1 MRLLILAGFACAV
14 AAPAPAFAQ
23 CYTAREGAAYDFVP
37 ASGTLYATDFSGD
50 APGDFP
56 ASLEFKEGSME
67 VVRWRGQ
74 PALKAS
80 SPSTFVIPLAAPL
93 PESFT
98 VEIGVVN
105 RNTKQVGAETIAIY
119 GGRSPNSG
127 QGTVR
132 AEYGPISWHLT
143 GGGANAGAQFGSD
156 DSDVC
161 IGQETTVRLKV
172 DGDKVR
178 FYADERRL
186 ASVPNARFL
195 RAAGLIVSLAGRDDM
210 DNAVYVTRIRVAGGG
225 GAPPIASAQPAAP
238 AGSAA
243 PAASVPAAT
252 SPTPTPT
259 PTTTAVTPVGSTA
272 PAVTTATPV
281 AGTGTR
287 TATTAAP
294 VGATALEPSATESTP
309 VTQATLQGNQPV
321 AMDSAARR
329 TAEAAPAL
337 GAPTGLMAKYVG
349 RGRFAFIWN
358 TAPGATPGLTEYEV
372 WVKSNECAN
381 PCRVTLAGVTDT
393 FVTSASTFDY
403 TGPVSAHVRA
413 VEAGR
418 DPSPASV
425 PLALMPVPRYKGV
438 YRVTVTGLRVN
449 RETIDNPAEID
460 GKRDEVLVRA
470 WANTYGANG
479 ALVGST
485 AVESK
490 VHGDRNAEAWSLANS
505 PTVRIKAGS
514 ASILGGLKTGDEHR
528 AQPGTVPNTIAF
540 PLLVW
545 EGSLRESEQQLVVV
559 PTVWEVD
566 RAPAWQP
573 VPLPEPER
581 ELLQAIGQYAAA
593 RFVPAA
599 TQQAELTTEYLA
611 RLRQL
616 YGLALS
622 DAPDWALT
630 AALRAQA
637 VRAISLLPREGV
649 PADSVDDVLL
659 REAARIRTELG
670 DMGGPEA
677 AAVSQ
682 YAPGAA
688 QQLLKIYAAWAPTL
702 AALMNNADRPIGIY
716 SRDGAQQFDAQ
727 MIRLDFAGAERSLAG
742 AHGGPPGE
750 LAVRY
755 VDKVLGANGD
765 YTLFLRVERLQ

>member
-1 MRLLILAGFACAV
+1 MRALILAGIACALALPE
-14 AAPAPAFAQ
+14 AALAQ
-23 CYTAREGAAYDFVP
+23 CYMAREGAAYDFVP
-37 ASGTLYATDFSGD
+37 AGGTLYATDFSGD

-132 AEYGPISWHLT
+132 AGYGPISWQLS

-195 RAAGLIVSLAGRDDM
+195 RAAGLIVSLEGRDDM
-210 DNAVYVTRIRVAGGG
+210 DNAVYVTRIHVAGGSG
-225 GAPPIASAQPAAP
+225 PAVATAGPAAP
-238 AGSAA
+238 APSAT
-243 PAASVPAAT
+243 PAT
-252 SPTPTPT
+252 SPAPTPT
-259 PTTTAVTPVGSTA
+259 SAVPVSDA
-272 PAVTTATPV
+272 
-281 AGTGTR
+281 GTR
-287 TATTAAP
+287 TATTASP
-294 VGATALEPSATESTP
+294 VGTTALEPAATESAP
-309 VTQATLQGNQPV
+309 VTQATLQGAEPLTM
-321 AMDSAARR
+321 ASADRNSGAV
-329 TAEAAPAL
+329 AAPL
-337 GAPTGLMAKYVG
+337 GAPTALRAKYVR
-349 RGRFAFIWN
+349 RGRFAFVWN

-372 WVKSNECAN
+372 WVKSNECAT
-381 PCRVTLAGVTDT
+381 PCRVTMAGVTDT

-425 PLALMPVPRYKGV
+425 PVSLPPIPRYKGV

-470 WANTYGANG
+470 WANTYAAGG
-479 ALVGST
+479 ALVGSS

-490 VHGDRNAEAWSLANS
+490 VHGDRNADAWSLANS

-514 ASILGGLKTGDEHR
+514 ASILGGLRTGDEHR
-528 AQPGTVPNTIAF
+528 AQAGTAPNSISF

-545 EGSLRESEQQLVVV
+545 EGSLRESEEQLVVV

-630 AALRAQA
+630 AAIRAQA
-637 VRAISLLPREGV
+637 IGALSLLPRDAV

-659 REAARIRTELG
+659 REAARIRAELG
-670 DMGGPEA
+670 DMGGPDA
-677 AAVSQ
+677 LALSR
-682 YAPGAA
+682 YAPDAL
-688 QQLLKIYAAWAPTL
+688 QRLLQLYAVWAPTL

-716 SRDGAQQFDAQ
+716 SGNGGQQFDAQ
-727 MIRLDFAGAERSLAG
+727 LLRLDFTTAERIIAG

-750 LAVRY
+750 LHVRY

-765 YTLFLRVERLQ
+765 YTLFVRVERLQ

>member
-1 MRLLILAGFACAV
+1 M
-14 AAPAPAFAQ
+14 
-23 CYTAREGAAYDFVP
+23 AREGAAYDFVP
-37 ASGTLYATDFSGD
+37 AGGTLYATDFSGD

-56 ASLEFKEGSME
+56 ASLEFKQGSME

-80 SPSTFVIPLAAPL
+80 SPSTLVIPLAAPL

-105 RNTKQVGAETIAIY
+105 RNTKQVGAETIAVY

-132 AEYGPISWHLT
+132 AGYGPISWQLS

-156 DSDVC
+156 DADVC

-172 DGDKVR
+172 DGDRVR

-195 RAAGLIVSLAGRDDM
+195 RAAGLIVSLEGRDDM
-210 DNAVYVTRIRVAGGG
+210 DNAVYVTRIHVAGGS
-225 GAPPIASAQPAAP
+225 GAPAIAT
-238 AGSAA
+238 AGSATPVPSA
-243 PAASVPAAT
+243 VPATSGAAT
-252 SPTPTPT
+252 TSAAPPTSTTATT
-259 PTTTAVTPVGSTA
+259 PTTTSAVRASDA
-272 PAVTTATPV
+272 
-281 AGTGTR
+281 GTR
-287 TATTAAP
+287 TATTATP
-294 VGATALEPSATESTP
+294 VAATALEPATDSAP
-309 VTQATLQGNQPV
+309 VTQATLQGTEPLTMV
-321 AMDSAARR
+321 SADRNSSAV
-329 TAEAAPAL
+329 AAPL
-337 GAPTGLMAKYVG
+337 GAPTALRAKYVG
-349 RGRFAFIWN
+349 RGRFAFVWSA
-358 TAPGATPGLTEYEV
+358 APGATPGLTEYEV
-372 WVKSNECAN
+372 WVSSTECASA
-381 PCRVTLAGVTDT
+381 CRVTMAGVTDT

-425 PLALMPVPRYKGV
+425 PVSLPPIPRYKGV
-438 YRVTVTGLRVN
+438 YRVTVTGMRVN

-470 WANTYGANG
+470 WANTYAAGG
-479 ALVGST
+479 ALVGSS

-490 VHGDRNAEAWSLANS
+490 VHGDRNADAWSLANS
-505 PTVRIKAGS
+505 PTVRIRAGS
-514 ASILGGLKTGDEHR
+514 ASILGGLRTGDEHR
-528 AQPGTVPNTIAF
+528 AQAGTAPNSISF

-545 EGSLRESEQQLVVV
+545 EGSLRESEEQLVVV

-611 RLRQL
+611 RLRRL

-637 VRAISLLPREGV
+637 MRAISLLPREGV

-659 REAARIRTELG
+659 REAARIRAELG

-677 AAVSQ
+677 LAVSR
-682 YAPGAA
+682 YAPDAL
-688 QQLLKIYAAWAPTL
+688 QRLLQLYAVWAPTF

-716 SRDGAQQFDAQ
+716 GGNGGQQFDAQ
-727 MIRLDFAGAERSLAG
+727 LIRLDFATAERILAG

-750 LAVRY
+750 VHVRY

>member
-1 MRLLILAGFACAV
+1 MRFFILAGL
-14 AAPAPAFAQ
+14 AAALGSPATAFAQ

-37 ASGTLYATDFSGD
+37 AGGTLYATDFSGD

-56 ASLEFKEGSME
+56 ASLEFKEGAME

-80 SPSTFVIPLAAPL
+80 SPSTFVIPLGAPL

-119 GGRSPNSG
+119 GGRSPNAG

-132 AEYGPISWHLT
+132 AEYGPISWHLS

-156 DSDVC
+156 DADVC

-178 FYADERRL
+178 FYVDERRL
-186 ASVPNARFL
+186 ASVPSARFL
-195 RAAGLIVSLAGRDDM
+195 RAPGLIVSLAGRDDM
-210 DNAVYVTRIRVAGGG
+210 DNAVYVTRIHVAGGS
-225 GAPPIASAQPAAP
+225 GAPAIAAARPAAP
-238 AGSAA
+238 AVSTA
-243 PAASVPAAT
+243 PAPSVTAAT
-252 SPTPTPT
+252 SPAAPT
-259 PTTTAVTPVGSTA
+259 PTTTTTAVSPTASPA
-272 PAVTTATPV
+272 PATTGAVPLSG
-281 AGTGTR
+281 AGTS
-287 TATTAAP
+287 A
-294 VGATALEPSATESTP
+294 ATESAP
-309 VTQATLQGNQPV
+309 VTQATLQGTQPV
-321 AMDSAARR
+321 AIESADRLSG
-329 TAEAAPAL
+329 TVAAPL
-337 GAPTGLMAKYVG
+337 GAPTGLRAKYVG
-349 RGRFAFIWN
+349 RGRFAFLWN
-358 TAPGATPGLTEYEV
+358 AATGATPGLTEYEV

-381 PCRVTLAGVTDT
+381 PCRVTMAGLTDT
-393 FVTSASTFDY
+393 IVTSASTFDY
-403 TGPVSAHVRA
+403 TGPVSAQVRA
-413 VEAGR
+413 VETGR

-425 PLALMPVPRYKGV
+425 PVALPPIPRYKGV
-438 YRVTVTGLRVN
+438 YRVAVTGLRVN

-470 WANTYGANG
+470 WANTYAAGG
-479 ALVGST
+479 ALVGSA

-490 VHGDRNAEAWSLANS
+490 VHGDRNADAWSLANS

-514 ASILGGLKTGDEHR
+514 ASLLGGLRTGDEHR
-528 AQPGTVPNTIAF
+528 AQAGTAPNTVSF

-545 EGSLRESEQQLVVV
+545 EGSLRESEEQLVVV

-599 TQQAELTTEYLA
+599 TQEVQLTTEYLA

-637 VRAISLLPREGV
+637 MRAISLLPREGV

-727 MIRLDFAGAERSLAG
+727 MIRLDFAGAERIVAG